1 MEGEERKFEAK
12 LRNNKSE
19 MAEEKRWNG
28 FLLVL
33 NKSKNRRK
41 LSLSFLHSCDKI
53 YFISERGWRE
63 NSKLE

>member
-1 MEGEERKFEAK
+1 M
-12 LRNNKSE
+12 
-19 MAEEKRWNG
+19 NG

-41 LSLSFLHSCDKI
+41 LSLSFLYSCYKI
-53 YFISERGWRE
+53 YFISEREWRE